1 MAVVIDSSVIVGW
14 ERRDL
19 DPVDVV
25 RFVENE
31 PTFIASV
38 TVSELLVGV
47 YRANTEE
54 RRTRRAFFVESV
66 IAVFPV
72 AEFALDEARI
82 YARLSVDLASV
93 GRQVSSHDLMIA
105 ATALARSCDV
115 LTDNLRHFNHIPGL
129 IVRQPNW

>member
-1 MAVVIDSSVIVGW
+1 VIVGW
-14 ERRDL
+14 ERRDI

-25 RFVENE
+25 RFVANE
-31 PTFIASV
+31 PSLIASV

-54 RRTRRAFFVESV
+54 RRSRRSLFIESV
-66 IAVFPV
+66 IALFPV
-72 AEFALDEARI
+72 AEFGLDAARI
-82 YARLSVDLASV
+82 YARLTVDMTSV

-105 ATALARSCDV
+105 ATALALKCDV

-129 IVRQPNW
+129 LVRQPDW